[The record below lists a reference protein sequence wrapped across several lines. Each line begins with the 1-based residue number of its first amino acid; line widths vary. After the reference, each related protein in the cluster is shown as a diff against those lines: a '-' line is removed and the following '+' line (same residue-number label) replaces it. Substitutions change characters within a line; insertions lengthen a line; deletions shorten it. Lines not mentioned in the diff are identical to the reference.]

1 MRLRARLLVTS
12 LAAAG
17 LLAPGLAKAVDRPA
31 ATTQPAT
38 VAVGDFLVRYA
49 RAVGVSL
56 APSAGPDQAVAELA
70 ALGLV
75 AADVDLSKVLT
86 EGDVV
91 RLASRSGLR
100 LRTLDGGRLF
110 TADRVGPFFQTF
122 GSSLGNGGGSAGQ
135 DGQVLEETT
144 CDPSL
149 ANCGEGSD
157 RAREKRK
164 KKKDQETPPDP

>member
-1 MRLRARLLVTS
+1 MRLRARLLVTT
-12 LAAAG
+12 LATAG
-17 LLAPGLAKAVDRPA
+17 MLATGLATAADRPA
-31 ATTQPAT
+31 ATTQPST

-49 RAVGVSL
+49 QAVGVSL
-56 APSAGPDQAVAELA
+56 APGAGPVQAVAELA

-75 AADVDLSKVLT
+75 AEDADLSRALT

-100 LRTLDGGRLF
+100 LRTLDAGRLF
-110 TADRVGPFFQTF
+110 TADRVDPFFQTF
-122 GSSLGNGGGSAGQ
+122 AGSLGSGDGQ

-144 CDPSL
+144 CDPDE

>member
-1 MRLRARLLVTS
+1 MRLRARLLVTT

-17 LLAPGLAKAVDRPA
+17 MLGPGLATAADRPA
-31 ATTQPAT
+31 ATTQPNA
-38 VAVGDFLVRYA
+38 VAVGDFLVKYA
-49 RAVGVSL
+49 RAVGVPL
-56 APSAGPDQAVAELA
+56 ARDAGPVQAAAELT

-75 AADVDLSKVLT
+75 AEEVDLSRPLT

-91 RLASRSGLR
+91 RIASRSGLR
-100 LRTLDGGRLF
+100 LRTMDAGRLF
-110 TADRVGPFFQTF
+110 TADRVDPFFQAF
-122 GSSLGNGGGSAGQ
+122 SGSLGSGDGQ
-135 DGQVLEETT
+135 DGAVFEETT
-144 CDPSL
+144 CDPDE